1 MIMFFSKVYFKEAI
15 KLAGR
20 SVSSIGKL
28 PALFPFYAPK
38 EFILI
43 HFIAIRS
50 IFRLLIW
57 HYVQVILKYIY
68 KLIKFDV

>member
-1 MIMFFSKVYFKEAI
+1 MLFSKVYFKEAI

-20 SVSSIGKL
+20 SINSIGKL

-38 EFILI
+38 EFIFI
-43 HFIAIRS
+43 HIIAIKS

-57 HYVQVILKYIY
+57 HYIKAFFKYF
-68 KLIKFDV
+68 KN

>member
-1 MIMFFSKVYFKEAI
+1 MLFSKVYLKEAI

-20 SVSSIGKL
+20 SINSIGKL

-57 HYVQVILKYIY
+57 HYVKVILKYIY